1 MEEEISLVEL
11 FGILKK
17 HIRVIILTTVLTT
30 VLAAIYTLFLVT
42 PKYQSSTELLV
53 TQSSSENAMVSQA
66 DINTSISLINT
77 YSDIIRNEVILDP
90 VIEELDLNLS
100 TGALRESI
108 TVQSDA
114 SSQVFSIQAQSENPY
129 EAADIANTTASIFQ
143 DEIFEIMDVDNV
155 TVISSAIP
163 NTNPASPN
171 NLLNIIIGFLLGA
184 MLGVGLVFLRE
195 LTDNTVKTDDYVEQA
210 TGWTTLGHVN
220 TFSKHDLVVKTPLP
234 RVQQTAPVE
243 NSNTQPQEMKRT
255 RRRV

>member
-17 HIRVIILTTVLTT
+17 HIRVIILTTVLTA

-90 VIEELDLNLS
+90 VIEELNLEMTS
-100 TGALRESI
+100 GQLRQNVSVN
-108 TVQSDA
+108 TQNN
-114 SSQVFSIQAQSENPY
+114 SQVFSIQVQDENPY
-129 EAADIANTTASIFQ
+129 QASEIANATANYFQ
-143 DEIFEIMDVDNV
+143 EEIYDIMNVDNV
-155 TVISSAIP
+155 TVISTAIP

-171 NLLNIIIGFLLGA
+171 NLLNIVIGFLLGA
-184 MLGVGLVFLRE
+184 MLGIGLVFLRE
-195 LTDNTVKTDDYVEQA
+195 LTDNTVKSAEYVEST
-210 TGWTTLGHVN
+210 TGWTSLGQVN
-220 TFSKHDLVVKTPLP
+220 VFAKEDLAIKTALP
-234 RVQQTAPVE
+234 KRALE
-243 NSNTQPQEMKRT
+243 ESNKELSRQ